1 MITVGVLA
9 LQGAVAE
16 HVAAL
21 NKIENVNG
29 IEVKTLAEIEQL
41 DGLILPG
48 GESTAMG
55 KILNY
60 FQMLE
65 PLAEKIKQGLPV
77 WGTCAGMILLAKQ
90 IVDQDTTYFKAMD
103 TVVKRNAYGSQLDS
117 FQTAIRLPEIAP
129 TPIPL
134 IFIRAPYIESVQADV
149 KILAKVA
156 DKIVAAEQE
165 NMLVTAFHPEL
176 TNDLSFHKYFCT
188 KVLASKQA
196 S

>member
-9 LQGAVAE
+9 IQGAVAE

-29 IEVKTLAEIEQL
+29 VEVKTLEEIEQI

-77 WGTCAGMILLAKQ
+77 WGTCAGMILLAKE
-90 IVDQDTTYFKAMD
+90 IIGQDTTYFKAMD

-117 FQTAIRLPEIAP
+117 FQTTVELPAIAA

-134 IFIRAPYIESVQADV
+134 VFIRAPYIERIHGAVT
-149 KILAKVA
+149 ILAKVA
-156 DKIVAAEQE
+156 DKIVAAEQN

-176 TNDLSFHKYFCT
+176 TNDLSFHKYFCKKIST
-188 KVLASKQA
+188 SKRV